1 MYFYK
6 YVIVD
11 TSGYYPFLAYVD
23 NQKVLE
29 HWSLPVGPD
38 LGIVLEFLFKSNDLC
53 FQGVAV
59 ALGPGNFSA
68 TRIGISFAQGLAMAK
83 NVPLL
88 GYSSLEGYLL
98 SKDEKKAL
106 MLPLGKRGGVLTLS
120 SEISE
125 DGFSQK
131 RRGVGPGT
139 LLSYPEASEYCVAH
153 KYYHVISPNPQLFA
167 SSFSN
172 KIVLQEVAP
181 SIEQIRRHVISQ
193 LMVVELEY
201 NNQISPDYRSYSCLF

>member
-6 YVIVD
+6 YVIID

-23 NQKVLE
+23 NQQVLE

-38 LGIVLEFLFKSNDLC
+38 LGIVLEFLFKSKNLS

-120 SEISE
+120 SEIPE
-125 DGFSQK
+125 EGLNEK
-131 RRGVGPGT
+131 RRGVGPGA
-139 LLSYPEASEYCVAH
+139 LLSYEEASDYCVAH
-153 KYYHVISPNPQLFA
+153 GYYHVISPNPQLFA
-167 SSFSN
+167 SSFSD
-172 KIVLQEVAP
+172 KITVEEVAP
-181 SIEQIRRHVISQ
+181 SVEQIRRHVISQ
-193 LMVVELEY
+193 FMFVEYDKQL
-201 NNQISPDYRSYSCLF
+201 SPDYRSYSCIF